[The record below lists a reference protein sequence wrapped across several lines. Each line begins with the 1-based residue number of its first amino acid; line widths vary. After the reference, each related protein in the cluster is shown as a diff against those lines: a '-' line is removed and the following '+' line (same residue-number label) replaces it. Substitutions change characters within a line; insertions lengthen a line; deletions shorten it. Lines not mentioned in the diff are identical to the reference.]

1 MIQSNQNRKKDIM
14 TKHTRA
20 NNIRPTPRDD
30 KTRTNATTRRDSDI
44 DVQLENLM
52 RRLYFS
58 AKCGNAA
65 AEYNLEKAGVIEMTQ
80 GHAAGQMQM
89 GDNHW
94 GDYRWDLT
102 ELGNRTKLTDLERI
116 ILRDPPLEIALRDA
130 EYEAADVAE
139 RCRDPECFG
148 YVTLHKRILSHL
160 DERAERIRA
169 AQNLGL

>member
-1 MIQSNQNRKKDIM
+1 M

-20 NNIRPTPRDD
+20 NKLKPTSRDD
-30 KTRTNATTRRDSDI
+30 KTGADAAVRRESGI

-80 GHAAGQMQM
+80 GHAAGQMQT

-102 ELGNRTKLTDLERI
+102 ELGNRTKLADLKRI
-116 ILRDPPLEIALRDA
+116 ILRDPPLVIALRDA

-139 RCRDPECFG
+139 RCRDPEGLG
-148 YVTLHKRILSHL
+148 YVTLHKRILVHL
-160 DERAERIRA
+160 DERVERIRA
-169 AQNLGL
+169 EQNSGL